1 MDATL
6 RAAAVN
12 GLSENGQPIIHP
24 ENWRKKVYNS
34 TSDTLILF
42 VVDASGSMSA
52 RKRMETVKGAF
63 LALLTDVYQKSVQV
77 GEWVSFPFVGQR
89 PRSF

>member
-6 RAAAVN
+6 RAAASNVLFKN
-12 GLSENGQPIIHP
+12 RQPIIYP
-24 ENWRKKVYNS
+24 ENWQNKVYNN
-34 TSDTLILF
+34 TSNTLILST
-42 VVDASGSMSA
+42 VDASGSMSA

-89 PRSF
+89 PSSF